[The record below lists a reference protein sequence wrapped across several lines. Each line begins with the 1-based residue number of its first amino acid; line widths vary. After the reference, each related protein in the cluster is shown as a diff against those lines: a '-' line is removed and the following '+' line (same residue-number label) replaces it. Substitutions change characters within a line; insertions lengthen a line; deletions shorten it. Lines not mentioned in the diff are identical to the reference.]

1 MDEPQENARKPIA
14 LAAKIG
20 IPVLVAI
27 IGVAIYL
34 ASRVDYPDVIRIGD
48 GSPGGRYAS
57 LNKAL
62 EPHLNKV
69 LKEKF
74 GSRVERVHTQG
85 SLENLQKVESG
96 ELHLAF
102 CQEGVG
108 AAAQVNSVIN
118 LENEYLYVVVKDD
131 SPITRVADLQGKQIN
146 PGTKGS
152 GTYILSHQI
161 FEYYPLTDF
170 QETNLGF
177 TEVLEQF
184 DAGKLDAA
192 FFVSGFKSPALL
204 QMLRTGNFRVL
215 PVPFVPAMWLT
226 HPWINEL
233 TLPAMA
239 FKRLPNPIPAED
251 IPTLGVKSSIIAG
264 KDIPPAIVEA
274 VVAAILETSFVQET
288 ELVLLRNN
296 QATGFA
302 YTDTQYQ
309 IHEGAQAYYYPWQ
322 PTIPS
327 DFVESWNGI
336 IGIIV
341 LVGSGVYTVISYF
354 RQKKDEQL
362 AQLEEGKKNT
372 LDEYVR
378 QIEEVV
384 ERVAPAD
391 SSEDLAALRAELSA
405 INRQASIDYREERF
419 RSSEDFTAFTVQLSF
434 AMEQIQGRGQEIGG
448 HQG

>member
-1 MDEPQENARKPIA
+1 MDEPQEKTRKPIV

-27 IGVAIYL
+27 VGVAIYL

-48 GSPGGRYAS
+48 GSSGGRYAS

-74 GSRVERVHTQG
+74 DSRVERVHTQG

-96 ELHLAF
+96 GLHLAF

-108 AAAQVNSVIN
+108 SATQVNSVIN
-118 LENEYLYVVVKDD
+118 LEYEYLYVVLKED
-131 SPITRVADLQGKQIN
+131 SPISRVADLRGKRIN

-204 QMLRTGNFRVL
+204 NMLHTGDYRVL

-226 HPWINEL
+226 HPWINEQ
-233 TLPAMA
+233 TIPAMA

-251 IPTLGVKSSIIAG
+251 IPTLAVKSSIIAS
-264 KDIPPAIVEA
+264 KNLPPAIVEA
-274 VVAAILETSFVQET
+274 VIAAILETSFVQET

-341 LVGSGVYTVISYF
+341 LVGSGVYTIISYF

-362 AQLEEGKKNT
+362 AQAEEGKKNT
-372 LDEYVR
+372 LDEYIQ

-384 ERVAPAD
+384 ERVVQAG
-391 SSEDLAALRAELSA
+391 SSEDLSAHRTELSA
-405 INRQASIDYREERF
+405 INRQASNDYRDEKF

-434 AMEQIQGRGQEIGG
+434 AMEQIQGKGQELENNHG
-448 HQG
+448 